1 MILRFLQAALL
12 PAALTAGFVCSSC
25 SSVSCGPGTVEKG
38 DKCVAVDGSD
48 TLPEWEFAGAQAAA
62 PVSAT
67 SILVAWLPVEE
78 EGVTYNVYLS
88 TSEDGFNFAEAQVVA
103 PAGAST
109 VVLAGLEEDTTYYAI
124 VRAVSEEV
132 EVPNDVVVS
141 TTTADDTE
149 GPQFAGAVSAES
161 APGAAVTLTWEAAT
175 DDLTPPGAILYF
187 VFAGPTAEDI
197 DRNNPVAVSAPGA
210 TSVTAKLPQPETE
223 YHFLVQARDAAGN
236 FDGNEVTV
244 SAESGEDVQAPVFA
258 GCKAAIGRSASS
270 ILVTW
275 EPARDDI
282 VQPEGITYNLYASET
297 ADGFNLLAPDA
308 RITGGATSGIIP
320 GLARDTQYYVL
331 CRAEDGSGN
340 EDQNL
345 RVQSARTKDDDVP
358 PEFGG
363 IIALSN
369 VSSTTLD
376 LSWVA
381 ATDNKTAAA
390 DIVYDVFVSKTSGD
404 FDFEEGEPWVT
415 SPAGATGITVEALD
429 PNTTYYFVVVARDEG
444 ANRSA
449 PEPEVVTTT
458 LVSFQVNVLGIFA
471 SKGCAVSGCHT
482 GASPIANLSLA
493 GASAYDSLVDI
504 DALTLPAF
512 KRVVPGNPV
521 DSHLMHRITGD
532 FPPPNDPPQARM
544 PADGNYLS
552 DAQIAIIE
560 AWITQGAENN

>member
-12 PAALTAGFVCSSC
+12 PAVLTAGFVCSSC

-38 DKCVAVDGSD
+38 DKCVAADGSD
-48 TLPEWEFAGAQAAA
+48 TLPDFEFAGAQAAA
-62 PVSAT
+62 PVSST

-88 TSEDGFNFAEAQVVA
+88 TSENDFNYAEPQFAA

-109 VVLAGLEEDTTYYAI
+109 AVLTGLEADTTYYAV
-124 VRAVSEEV
+124 VRAVSGEV
-132 EVPNDVVVS
+132 EVPNEVVVS

-149 GPQFAGAVSAES
+149 SPRFAGAVSAEA

-175 DDLTPPGAILYF
+175 DDLTPAGALLYF

-197 DRNNPVAVSAPGA
+197 DRNNPVGVSAPGA
-210 TSVTAKLPQPETE
+210 TSVTVRLPQPETE
-223 YHFLVQARDAAGN
+223 YHFWVQARDAAGN
-236 FDGNEVTV
+236 FDGNEVIV
-244 SAESGEDVQAPVFA
+244 SAESGEDVEAPVFA

-270 ILVTW
+270 ILVIW

-282 VQPEGITYNLYASET
+282 FQPEAITYNLYASET
-297 ADGFNLLAPDA
+297 PDGFNLLAPDA
-308 RITGGATSGIIP
+308 RITGPATSGTIP
-320 GLARDTQYYVL
+320 GLKRDTQYYVL

-345 RVQSARTKDDDVP
+345 RIQSARTKDDDVP
-358 PEFGG
+358 PDFGG

-369 VSSTTLD
+369 LSSTTLD

-381 ATDNKTAAA
+381 ATDNKTATK

-444 ANRSA
+444 GNRSV
-449 PEPEVVTTT
+449 PQPEVVATTF
-458 LVSFQVNVLGIFA
+458 VSFQVNVLGIFA

-482 GASPIANLSLA
+482 GATPIAGLSLT
-493 GASAYDSLVDI
+493 GASAYDDLVDV
-504 DALTLPAF
+504 DAVTLPAY
-512 KRVVPGNPV
+512 KRVVPGNPE
-521 DSHLMHRITGD
+521 DSHLVHRITGV

-544 PADGNYLS
+544 PADGNFLS
-552 DAQIAIIE
+552 DAQVAIIE